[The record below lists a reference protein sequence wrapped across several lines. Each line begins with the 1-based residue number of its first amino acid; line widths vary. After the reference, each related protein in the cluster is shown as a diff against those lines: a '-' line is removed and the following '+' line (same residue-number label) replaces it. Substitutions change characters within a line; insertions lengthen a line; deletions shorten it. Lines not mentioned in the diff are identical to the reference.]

1 MSLIEELSKELER
14 NPELARRLAR
24 KLIEYMEPELSVSV
38 QINRLVEQMSRLAQE
53 QTKIWSE
60 IRALKEEQVRIWEE
74 IKAIKEEQT
83 KIWSEI
89 KAIKEDIARIWE
101 EIRAL
106 KEEQVRLRHDFNEM
120 LTEMR
125 EMRARQDRFER
136 ELARI
141 GESIMYGFSQLSR
154 FAGVTFEQFVRTLL
168 TDLFRKFGEIPE
180 DAELRSARID
190 GEEVD
195 IFLEDPLVV
204 GEVTAHAEPDELDK
218 LLRKARRAEEI
229 YGRRARLILVAETAD
244 AGIARGLRERAKEE
258 GVELIIGKEL

>member
-1 MSLIEELSKELER
+1 MSLIEELSKELEK

-24 KLIEYMEPELSVSV
+24 KLIEYIEPELSVSV

-53 QTKIWSE
+53 QTKIWGE
-60 IRALKEEQVRIWEE
+60 IRALKEEQVRIWE
-74 IKAIKEEQT
+74 
-83 KIWSEI
+83 EI

-120 LTEMR
+120 LTEIR

-141 GESIMYGFSQLSR
+141 GESMMYGFSQLSR

-168 TDLFRKFGEIPE
+168 TDLFRKFREIPE

-229 YGRRARLILVAETAD
+229 YKRKARLILVAETAD
-244 AGIARGLRERAKEE
+244 ARIARELRERAKEE

>member
-1 MSLIEELSKELER
+1 MSLIEELSKELKK

-24 KLIEYMEPELSVSV
+24 KLIEYIEPELSVSV

-53 QTKIWSE
+53 QTKIWE
-60 IRALKEEQVRIWEE
+60 
-74 IKAIKEEQT
+74 
-83 KIWSEI
+83 EI

-120 LTEMR
+120 LTEIR

-141 GESIMYGFSQLSR
+141 GESMMYGFSQLSR

-168 TDLFRKFGEIPE
+168 TDLFRKFREIPE

-229 YGRRARLILVAETAD
+229 YGRKARLILVAETAD
-244 AGIARGLRERAKEE
+244 ARIARELRERAKEE